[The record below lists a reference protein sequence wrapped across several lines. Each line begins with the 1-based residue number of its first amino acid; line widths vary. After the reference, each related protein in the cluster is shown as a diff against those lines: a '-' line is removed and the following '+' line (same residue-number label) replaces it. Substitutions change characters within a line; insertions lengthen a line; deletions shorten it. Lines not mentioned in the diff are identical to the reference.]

1 MNMKYLILHE
11 FYHLFLSK
19 DKNLPQGTY
28 YYFLKRLLVILII
41 RKIIFII
48 LLQIFC
54 LLYYLMDEKFYIFP
68 NIRIIKVNYL

>member
-28 YYFLKRLLVILII
+28 YSFLKRLLVILII

-54 LLYYLMDEKFYIFP
+54 FLYYLMDEKVYIFP
-68 NIRIIKVNYL
+68 NIRIIKVYYL